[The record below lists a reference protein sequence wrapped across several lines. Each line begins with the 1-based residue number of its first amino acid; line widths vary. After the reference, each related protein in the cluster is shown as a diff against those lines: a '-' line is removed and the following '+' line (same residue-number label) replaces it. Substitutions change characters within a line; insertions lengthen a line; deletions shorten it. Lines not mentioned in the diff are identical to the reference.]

1 VRLASRDILAARH
14 TKLRHALRAP
24 DLDGL
29 VVTHLPNIFYLT
41 NVLSTAGISVVT
53 NDQVYL
59 ILDFRYSAAAKELIA
74 SPSGC
79 PDCEIVGV
87 ERSYDEALAAL
98 AKKLQP
104 KRLGIEGGNVSV
116 HRAYQLA
123 RSIGARL
130 EMASG
135 AFFDSEFAKNAPDPI
150 SLISTDGLVERLHL
164 VKDVHEIEMLRKGAA
179 LLSAVAADVIE
190 DIKPGVT
197 EQAFAA
203 KIDWRIKSGGF
214 ERCSFETIVA
224 SGPNSALPH
233 AHAGGRVM
241 NGGDLVVLDF
251 GGVYGGY
258 CVDLTRTVALGEPD
272 AEMQRVY
279 DAVLEAQRAAISA
292 VRPAVR
298 AGDIDAAA
306 REALARHELAD
317 AFGHS
322 TGHGLGVEI
331 HETPRIGPRREATA
345 DAPAPPD
352 EAIEPGMVFTIEP
365 GAYLPGW
372 GGVRIEDDVLVTSD
386 GVEVLT
392 NVPAQLGAHGF
403 RRD

>member
-1 VRLASRDILAARH
+1 MRLAPRDTIAARH
-14 TKLRHALRAP
+14 AKLRDALVAA

-29 VVTHLPNIFYLT
+29 IVTHLPNIFYLT
-41 NVLSTAGISVVT
+41 NVLGTAGIAVAMR
-53 NDQVYL
+53 DRLHL
-59 ILDFRYSAAAKELIA
+59 ILDFRYASAAKAIWDT
-74 SPSGC
+74 PYGC
-79 PDCEIVGV
+79 PDAEIVPV
-87 ERSYDEALAAL
+87 DRTYDETLVALV
-98 AKKLQP
+98 KKLQP
-104 KRLGIEGGNVSV
+104 KRIGLEGSHVPVN
-116 HRAYQLA
+116 RANELT
-123 RSIGARL
+123 RSIGAGNEIVL
-130 EMASG
+130 
-135 AFFDSEFAKNAPDPI
+135 
-150 SLISTDGLVERLHL
+150 TDAIVERLRI
-164 VKDVHEIEMLRKGAA
+164 VKDAHEIDMLRRGAQ
-179 LLSAVAADVIE
+179 LLSPVAADIIK
-190 DIKPGVT
+190 DAKPGMT
-197 EQAFAA
+197 EQEFAA
-203 KIDWRIKSGGF
+203 KIDWRIKSAGF

-233 AHAGGRVM
+233 AHPGERTLAV
-241 NGGDLVVLDF
+241 GDLVVLDF

-272 AEMQRVY
+272 AEMARVY
-279 DAVLEAQRAAISA
+279 QAVLEAQKAAIVA
-292 VRPAVR
+292 VKPGVR

-306 REALARHELAD
+306 RTTLARHGLAE

-331 HETPRIGPRREATA
+331 HETPRIGPRREAVG

-392 NVPAQLGAHGF
+392 NVPTSLTHTHGI
-403 RRD
+403 